1 MCGVWVALEDIDMDC
16 GPLVYYPGSHKLPE
30 VTLTDI
36 GVTADASNYPKYEDY
51 IENLIEDRVAE
62 MLGKASV
69 EPEYGLL
76 RKGQALIW
84 SANLLHGGAARRDER
99 RTRHS
104 QVTHCFFEGCRYYT
118 PMLSTESATHWR
130 NPEWI
135 TREGPEPDL
144 AARAQAQKVVSALRG
159 RLGSLKRKLRETR
172 KG

>member
-69 EPEYGLL
+69 SEQRPCRSDLT
-76 RKGQALIW
+76 
-84 SANLLHGGAARRDER
+84 SVPTS
-99 RTRHS
+99 TR
-104 QVTHCFFEGCRYYT
+104 
-118 PMLSTESATHWR
+118 PASTTSSIE
-130 NPEWI
+130 
-135 TREGPEPDL
+135 
-144 AARAQAQKVVSALRG
+144 
-159 RLGSLKRKLRETR
+159 
-172 KG
+172 